1 MSVSNINNQPAA
13 LSVPATSTPA
23 SAAAASSAS
32 STGFNTVDTF
42 ETSGSWSRSDTPIT
56 AGWIDK
62 IESPST
68 PVAEKLTNL
77 LLLPVVLPITV
88 TLDVVLYPVV
98 KLGQAADWV
107 KSKFS

>member
-1 MSVSNINNQPAA
+1 MSVSNISNQQAA

-32 STGFNTVDTF
+32 SAGFSTVDTF
-42 ETSGSWSRSDTPIT
+42 ETSAGWSSADTPIT
-56 AGWIDK
+56 TAWMAK

-68 PVAEKLTNL
+68 PIAEKVTNL
-77 LLLPVVLPITV
+77 LLLPIVLPITV

>member
-1 MSVSNINNQPAA
+1 MA
-13 LSVPATSTPA
+13 
-23 SAAAASSAS
+23 
-32 STGFNTVDTF
+32 
-42 ETSGSWSRSDTPIT
+42 
-56 AGWIDK
+56 K

-68 PVAEKLTNL
+68 PIAEKVTNL
-77 LLLPVVLPITV
+77 LLLPIVLPITV